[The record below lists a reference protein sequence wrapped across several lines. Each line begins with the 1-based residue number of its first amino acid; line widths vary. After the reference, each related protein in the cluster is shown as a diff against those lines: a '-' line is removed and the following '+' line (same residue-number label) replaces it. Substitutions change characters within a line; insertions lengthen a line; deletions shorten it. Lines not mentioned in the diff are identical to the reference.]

1 MTSRASFSSRGFTLT
16 ELLAVI
22 AIIGVLAAILI
33 PVVGSVRE
41 SAHGSRCAGNLRQ
54 MAIGAQAYGNDNKG
68 VILPWRPPVGK
79 AYWMTSL
86 APYVGV
92 NRPPAPAVVEDS
104 VFMCPDETP
113 NQSEAL
119 YYTEDRIRTRYS
131 INLHIAWDGAESTGW
146 QRRTVRYN
154 ELEHPGRTYLF
165 IDLFG
170 AGGGGSWMGPALV
183 YPHKGKVNVAF
194 TDGHVE
200 ALGKERMDYLCAT
213 TNHVFWR
220 GYNWTGSSSFKID

>member
-1 MTSRASFSSRGFTLT
+1 MTSGASFSSRGFTLT
-16 ELLAVI
+16 ELLTVI
-22 AIIGVLAAILI
+22 AIIGILAAILI

-41 SAHGSRCAGNLRQ
+41 SANGSRCMGNLRQ
-54 MAIGAQAYGNDNKG
+54 MAVGAQAYANDNKG
-68 VILPWRPPVGK
+68 VIVPWRPPVGK

-113 NQSEAL
+113 NTKDEP

-131 INLHIAWDGAESTGW
+131 LNLHITWDGDQGVAW

-154 ELEHPGRTYLF
+154 ELEHPGRTFLF
-165 IDLFG
+165 VDLFG
-170 AGGGGSWMGPALV
+170 AGGGGWGMGSSLV
-183 YPHKGKVNVAF
+183 YPHKEKVNVAF

-200 ALGKERMDYLCAT
+200 ALGKERMNYLCAT

-220 GYNWTGSSSFKID
+220 GYNWSGSSTFKTD